1 MPVRIGE
8 LLLKEKRITTEQL
21 QQALN
26 QQKSGGGKLGYNLVK
41 MGFVKDEEITALLS
55 RQYGVPS
62 INLAQFGIDPGVVKL
77 IPPDTAHKY
86 QIVPLSRSGAT
97 LTIAMTDPTNV
108 FAMDDIKFMTGYNVE
123 PVVASETAVIEAIE
137 KYYPTG
143 GKAGASMTT
152 TTLTG
157 GSALEMASKGLEELQ
172 ASVATGE
179 VEVLEELEE
188 ISAEALARQ
197 GEDAPVVRLVNV
209 VLMSAIQKGSSDI
222 HIEPYEKELRVRYRI
237 DGILYNIMSPPM
249 KYRDA
254 IVSRIKIL
262 AKLDIAEKRLPQD
275 GRIKIRFNE
284 SGTAKE
290 IDFRV
295 SVLPT
300 LFGEKIVMRLL
311 DKDKLMLDMT
321 KLGFEPESLT
331 KFEAAILRPWGMVLV
346 TGPTG
351 SGKTN
356 TLYSAISKVNTIE
369 TNIMTAEDPVEF
381 NLVGV
386 NQVQVR
392 ENIGLNFA
400 AALRSFLRQDPNII
414 LVGEIRDF
422 ETAEIAV
429 KAALTGH
436 LVLST
441 LHTNDA
447 PSTVNRL
454 MNMGIEPFL
463 VASSVHLICA
473 QRLVRR
479 VCANCKES
487 APLPPPALVQ
497 AGFSQEDAD
506 VVQPVK
512 GKGCDRCN
520 QTGYKGRVGLYEVM
534 EIAEE
539 LRELILVGASGLE
552 LRRKAIDEGMITLR
566 QSGLRKV
573 KDGMFGD
580 LGARQGARLVRCRS
594 VLFPDRPHVRADG
607 HVGAVAAVRRAP
619 PLAARSA
626 TGRRRPDRFGVHL
639 RHRRRHQLLLVL
651 VRAAD
656 RRRRHDSVPA
666 RRAEDCRAE
675 CRPLRRSR
683 GGAVPDGIGLPE
695 LSVAGERVDH
705 PAGPPVCAVHRCA
718 QRIRFLRSGVPQ
730 RIARQQS
737 PVRWRAAR
745 TGLERH
751 RGPAGA

>member
-1 MPVRIGE
+1 MPVRVGE
-8 LLLKEKRITTEQL
+8 LLLKEKRITPQQL

-26 QQKSGGGKLGYNLVK
+26 HQKANGGKLGYNLVK
-41 MGFVKDEEITALLS
+41 MGFIKDAEITALLS
-55 RQYGVPS
+55 KQYGVPS
-62 INLAQFGIDPGVVKL
+62 INLPQFELEPTVIKL
-77 IPPDTAHKY
+77 IPADTAQKY
-86 QIVPLSRSGAT
+86 QVVPLSRSGAT

-123 PVVASETAVIEAIE
+123 PVVASEIAVSEALERYYPAAANKTAVVREVSG
-137 KYYPTG
+137 P
-143 GKAGASMTT
+143 S
-152 TTLTG
+152 TLELAT
-157 GSALEMASKGLEELQ
+157 KGLEELQ
-172 ASVATGE
+172 ALEDTGD
-179 VEVLEELEE
+179 VEVLDELQE

-197 GEDAPVVRLVNV
+197 GEEAPVVRLVNV
-209 VLMSAIQKGSSDI
+209 VLMSAIQKGASDI
-222 HIEPYEKELRVRYRI
+222 HVEPYEKELRVRYRI

-249 KYRDA
+249 KFRDA
-254 IVSRIKIL
+254 IASRIKIM

-284 SGTAKE
+284 NGSPKE

-295 SVLPT
+295 SCLPT

-311 DKDKLMLDMT
+311 DREKLMLDMT
-321 KLGFEPESLT
+321 RLGFEPESLA
-331 KFEAAILRPWGMVLV
+331 KFETAIQRPWGMVLV

-356 TLYSAISKVNTIE
+356 TLYSSIARINTPE

-381 NLVGV
+381 NLAGV

-392 ENIGLNFA
+392 EQIGLNFA

-479 VCANCKES
+479 VCSNCKEPH
-487 APLPPPALVQ
+487 PLPPPALIQ
-497 AGFSQEDAD
+497 AGFSQEDANA
-506 VVQPVK
+506 VTPQK
-512 GKGCDRCN
+512 GAGCDRCN
-520 QTGYKGRVGLYEVM
+520 LTGYKGRVGLYEVM
-534 EIAEE
+534 EITEE

-552 LRRKAIDEGMITLR
+552 LRRKAIDDGMLTLR
-566 QSGLRKV
+566 MSGLRKV
-573 KDGMFGD
+573 KDGMTTIEEV
-580 LGARQGARLVRCRS
+580 VRET
-594 VLFPDRPHVRADG
+594 VK
-607 HVGAVAAVRRAP
+607 
-619 PLAARSA
+619 
-626 TGRRRPDRFGVHL
+626 
-639 RHRRRHQLLLVL
+639 
-651 VRAAD
+651 
-656 RRRRHDSVPA
+656 
-666 RRAEDCRAE
+666 
-675 CRPLRRSR
+675 
-683 GGAVPDGIGLPE
+683 
-695 LSVAGERVDH
+695 
-705 PAGPPVCAVHRCA
+705 
-718 QRIRFLRSGVPQ
+718 
-730 RIARQQS
+730 
-737 PVRWRAAR
+737 
-745 TGLERH
+745 
-751 RGPAGA
+751 